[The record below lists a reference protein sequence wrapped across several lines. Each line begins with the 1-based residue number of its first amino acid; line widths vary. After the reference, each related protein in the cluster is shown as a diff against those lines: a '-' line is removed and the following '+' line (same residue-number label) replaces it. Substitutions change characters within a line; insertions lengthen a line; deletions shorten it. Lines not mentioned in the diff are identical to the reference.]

1 MTMHI
6 PFQTDRS
13 FYSKEEGGHP
23 VIKQMLLKDRILTD
37 KERKNLAILEVIR
50 KNGPISRTDIS
61 KITELNIVTVSN
73 YVNHYIKKGLVVEGE
88 LDESTGGRKPVLV
101 ELNPKAGCVVGVG
114 LNMLNMVG
122 VLVDLEI
129 NVITEIKQVR
139 EPENSERVIE
149 KMVDLAAK
157 IISESE
163 VDKTKL
169 VGVGVGV
176 PGIID
181 ERGRTIRWPQS
192 LGEKD
197 ISVCLSIKDTFE
209 KRLNIPTFVENDANA
224 AVLGEKWLGLDRDVR
239 HMIYMFSGVG
249 IGIIING
256 EIYRGATGA
265 AGELGVSSLKASRD
279 EILAMTYGLGRWEM
293 DLGMTRR
300 AQELVEK
307 GNPTLLKDLSGGD
320 PKKITFKELVHAI
333 KEKDALALR
342 IVDEG
347 GLALGKKIAFLVNLL
362 NPEVVVIG
370 GGVEDC
376 GAPLLD
382 AIKMAVKEW
391 AVEEAASHVKIIPS
405 AFSENAVALGVV
417 GIVAREVFAQA

>member
-1 MTMHI
+1 M
-6 PFQTDRS
+6 
-13 FYSKEEGGHP
+13 
-23 VIKQMLLKDRILTD
+23 IKQILLKDRILTD

-101 ELNPKAGCVVGVG
+101 ELNPKAGYIVGVG
-114 LNMLNMVG
+114 LNMLSTVG

-129 NVITEIKQVR
+129 NVIAEVKR
-139 EPENSERVIE
+139 ERIPENSETVIE
-149 KMVDLAAK
+149 NMVDMAQEIIEKAEIDRSK
-157 IISESE
+157 I
-163 VDKTKL
+163 

-197 ISVCLSIKDTFE
+197 VNVCLSIKDTFE
-209 KRLNIPTFVENDANA
+209 RRLNIPTFVENDANA

-239 HMIYMFSGVG
+239 HMLYMFSGVG
-249 IGIIING
+249 CGVLING

-265 AGELGVSSLKASRD
+265 AGELGITSSKASK
-279 EILAMTYGLGRWEM
+279 EYAQQIASQLGRWEM
-293 DLGMTRR
+293 DLGMASKARHYI
-300 AQELVEK
+300 EK
-307 GNPTLLKDLSGGD
+307 GESSILKDFVGGNLSR
-320 PKKITFKELVHAI
+320 ISFKEIVKGV
-333 KEKDALALR
+333 KERDSLTLR
-342 IVDEG
+342 VVDEV
-347 GLALGKKIAFLVNLL
+347 GLELGKKIAFLVNLL

-370 GGVEDC
+370 GGIEDC

-382 AIKMAVKEW
+382 AVKNSIKEW
-391 AVEEAASHVKIIPS
+391 SVEEASSQVKIIPS
-405 AFSENAVALGVV
+405 AFGENAVALGVV

>member
-1 MTMHI
+1 MGL
-6 PFQTDRS
+6 QTE
-13 FYSKEEGGHP
+13 FLKGGGL

-73 YVNHYIKKGLVVEGE
+73 YVSHYIKTGLVIEGE

-101 ELNPKAGCVVGVG
+101 ELNPKAGYIVGVG

-129 NVITEIKQVR
+129 NVITEVKR
-139 EPENSERVIE
+139 ERLPENSEAVVHQ
-149 KMVDLAAK
+149 MVDLAAE
-157 IISESE
+157 IIEKSEL
-163 VDKTKL
+163 DKTKI
-169 VGVGVGV
+169 VGVGVGI

-209 KRLNIPTFVENDANA
+209 KRLNVPTFVENDANA
-224 AVLGEKWLGLDRDVR
+224 AVLGEKWLGLDRDVK
-239 HMIYMFSGVG
+239 HLIYMFSGVG
-249 IGIIING
+249 LGVIVNG
-256 EIYRGATGA
+256 EIYRGASGA
-265 AGELGVSSLKASRD
+265 AGELGISSLKASRE
-279 EILAMTYGLGRWEM
+279 EIIGMARDLGRWEM
-293 DLGMTRR
+293 DLGMTAR
-300 AQELVEK
+300 ARELVGK
-307 GNPTLLKDLSGGD
+307 GNASVMKDFAGGRADKISFKDLV
-320 PKKITFKELVHAI
+320 KAV
-333 KEKDALALR
+333 KEKDSLALK
-342 IVDEG
+342 VVEEG
-347 GLALGKKIAFLVNLL
+347 GYALGKKIAFLVNLL
-362 NPEVVVIG
+362 NPEIVVLG

-382 AIKMAVKEW
+382 AIKSAVKEW
-391 AVEEAASHVKIIPS
+391 SVEEASSRVKIIPS
-405 AFSENAVALGVV
+405 AFGDNAVALGVV

>member
-1 MTMHI
+1 MPGKGAKGASDIM
-6 PFQTDRS
+6 
-13 FYSKEEGGHP
+13 
-23 VIKQMLLKDRILTD
+23 IKQILLKDRILTD

-101 ELNPKAGCVVGVG
+101 ELNPKAGYIVGVG
-114 LNMLNMVG
+114 LNMLSTVG

-129 NVITEIKQVR
+129 NVIAELKHERI
-139 EPENSERVIE
+139 PENSEQVIDNMVDMAAEIIE
-149 KMVDLAAK
+149 KAEIDRSR
-157 IISESE
+157 I
-163 VDKTKL
+163 

-239 HMIYMFSGVG
+239 HMVYMFSGVG
-249 IGIIING
+249 AGVLING

-265 AGELGVSSLKASRD
+265 AGELGISSAASSKEYAS
-279 EILAMTYGLGRWEM
+279 EIAAQLGRWEM
-293 DLGMTRR
+293 DLGTVREVTER
-300 AQELVEK
+300 AGKGEK
-307 GNPTLLKDLSGGD
+307 TIITDFVGGD
-320 PKKITFKELVHAI
+320 MSQVSFKEVVRAV
-333 KEKDALALR
+333 KEKDPLVLKVVEKA
-342 IVDEG
+342 G
-347 GLALGKKIAFLVNLL
+347 YSLGKKIAFLVNLL
-362 NPEVVVIG
+362 NPEIVVIG
-370 GGVEDC
+370 GGIEDC
-376 GAPLLD
+376 GSPLLD
-382 AIKMAVKEW
+382 AIKTAVKDW
-391 AVEEAASHVKIIPS
+391 SVEEASSQVKIIPS
-405 AFSENAVALGVV
+405 AFGENAVALGVV

>member
-1 MTMHI
+1 MPM
-6 PFQTDRS
+6 
-13 FYSKEEGGHP
+13 
-23 VIKQMLLKDRILTD
+23 IKQILLKDRILTD

-73 YVNHYIKKGLVVEGE
+73 YVNHYIKKGLVIEGE

-101 ELNPKAGCVVGVG
+101 ELNAKAGYMVGVG
-114 LNMLNMVG
+114 LNMLSIVG

-129 NVITEIKQVR
+129 NVIAELKIER
-139 EPENSERVIE
+139 PPENSEAVIE
-149 KMVDLAAK
+149 RMVEMAAEIIEKAEIDKEK
-157 IISESE
+157 I
-163 VDKTKL
+163 

-181 ERGRTIRWPQS
+181 ERGRTIRWPQT

-197 ISVCLSIKDTFE
+197 LSVCLSIKDTFE

-239 HMIYMFSGVG
+239 HMLYMFSGVG
-249 IGIIING
+249 CGVLING

-265 AGELGVSSLKASRD
+265 AGELGINSPKSGREYSQ
-279 EILAMTYGLGRWEM
+279 EIATQLGRWEM
-293 DLGMTRR
+293 DIGMVQR
-300 AQELVEK
+300 ARQAMEK
-307 GNPTLLKDLSGGD
+307 GEKSILRDLAEGD
-320 PKKITFKELVHAI
+320 LNRIGFKEIVKAI
-333 KEKDALALR
+333 KERDPLALR
-342 IVDEG
+342 IVEQAGTD
-347 GLALGKKIAFLVNLL
+347 LGKKIAFLVNLL
-362 NPEVVVIG
+362 NPEIVVIG
-370 GGVEDC
+370 GGIEDC

-382 AIKMAVKEW
+382 AVKLAIKDW
-391 AVEEAASHVKIIPS
+391 AVEEASAQVKIIPS
-405 AFSENAVALGVV
+405 AFGENAVALGVV

>member
-1 MTMHI
+1 M
-6 PFQTDRS
+6 S
-13 FYSKEEGGHP
+13 L
-23 VIKQMLLKDRILTD
+23 IKQMLLKDRILTD

-73 YVNHYIKKGLVVEGE
+73 YVNHYIKKGLVIEGE

-101 ELNPKAGCVVGVG
+101 ELNAKAGYIVGVG
-114 LNMLNMVG
+114 LNMMTVVG

-129 NVITEIKQVR
+129 NVITELKR
-139 EPENSERVIE
+139 DRRFGNSEATIQD
-149 KMVDLAAK
+149 MVDMAAE
-157 IISESE
+157 IIAKSE
-163 VDKTKL
+163 VEKDKI

-181 ERGRTIRWPQS
+181 ERGRTIRWPQG

-197 ISVCLSIKDTFE
+197 INVCLSIKDTFE

-239 HMIYMFSGVG
+239 HMVYMFSGVG
-249 IGIIING
+249 TGVLINS

-265 AGELGVSSLKASRD
+265 AGELGITSVKAQKDFADS
-279 EILAMTYGLGRWEM
+279 IKTQLGRWEM
-293 DLGMTRR
+293 DLGMVDK
-300 AQELVEK
+300 AKEYLQKGEK
-307 GNPTLLKDLSGGD
+307 TVLKDYCQGNPDKLGFKD
-320 PKKITFKELVHAI
+320 IVRATKERDTVAI
-333 KEKDALALR
+333 KVVERAG
-342 IVDEG
+342 EE
-347 GLALGKKIAFLVNLL
+347 LGRKIAFLVNLL
-362 NPEVVVIG
+362 NPEIVVIG
-370 GGVEDC
+370 GGIEDC

-382 AIKMAVKEW
+382 AIKTTVKDW
-391 AVEEAASHVKIIPS
+391 SVEEATSQLKIIPS
-405 AFSENAVALGVV
+405 AFGENAVALGVV

>member
-1 MTMHI
+1 M
-6 PFQTDRS
+6 S
-13 FYSKEEGGHP
+13 L
-23 VIKQMLLKDRILTD
+23 IKQILLKDRILTD

-61 KITELNIVTVSN
+61 KVTELNIVTVSN
-73 YVNHYIKKGLVVEGE
+73 YVNHYIKKGLVIEGE

-101 ELNPKAGCVVGVG
+101 ELNSKAGYIVGVG
-114 LNMLNMVG
+114 LNMLSIVA

-129 NVITEIKQVR
+129 NVVAELKR
-139 EPENSERVIE
+139 ERPPENSEAVIDRMVDMAQELIQKAEIE
-149 KMVDLAAK
+149 KDK
-157 IISESE
+157 I
-163 VDKTKL
+163 

-197 ISVCLSIKDTFE
+197 LSVCLSIKDTFE

-239 HMIYMFSGVG
+239 HMLYMFSGVG
-249 IGIIING
+249 CGVLING

-265 AGELGVSSLKASRD
+265 AGELGITSPKASK
-279 EILAMTYGLGRWEM
+279 EYAQQIATQLGRWSM
-293 DLGMTRR
+293 DIGMTDL
-300 AQELVEK
+300 AKEALQKGEK
-307 GNPTLLKDLSGGD
+307 SLLKDYVNGD
-320 PKKITFKELVHAI
+320 FSKVSFKEIVRGV
-333 KEKDALALR
+333 KERDNLSLK
-342 IVDEG
+342 IVEQAGQD
-347 GLALGKKIAFLVNLL
+347 LGKKIAFLANLL
-362 NPEVVVIG
+362 NPEIVVIG
-370 GGVEDC
+370 GGIEDC

-382 AIKMAVKEW
+382 SIKAAIKEW
-391 AVEEAASHVKIIPS
+391 SVEEASAQVKIIPS
-405 AFSENAVALGVV
+405 AFGENAVALGVV

>member
-1 MTMHI
+1 
-6 PFQTDRS
+6 
-13 FYSKEEGGHP
+13 

-73 YVNHYIKKGLVVEGE
+73 YVSHYIKTGLVVEGE

-101 ELNPKAGCVVGVG
+101 ELNPKAGYIVGVG

-129 NVITEIKQVR
+129 NVITEIKR
-139 EPENSERVIE
+139 ERLPENSEATVLQ
-149 KMVDLAAK
+149 MVDLAAEMIEK
-157 IISESE
+157 SE
-163 VDKTKL
+163 VDKTKI
-169 VGVGVGV
+169 VGVGVGI

-197 ISVCLSIKDTFE
+197 VSVCLSIKDTFE
-209 KRLNIPTFVENDANA
+209 KRLNVPTFVENDANA
-224 AVLGEKWLGLDRDVR
+224 AVLGEKWLGLDRDVK
-239 HMIYMFSGVG
+239 HLVYMFSGVG
-249 IGIIING
+249 VGIIING

-265 AGELGVSSLKASRD
+265 AGELGISSLKGSRE
-279 EILAMTYGLGRWEM
+279 EILSMAKDLGRWEM
-293 DLGMTRR
+293 DLGMTIR
-300 AQELVEK
+300 AKELIAK
-307 GNPTLLKDLSGGD
+307 GNASVLKDLAGGD
-320 PKKITFKELVHAI
+320 PKKITFKELVKAV
-333 KEKDALALR
+333 KEKDSLALK
-342 IVDEG
+342 VVEEG
-347 GLALGKKIAFLVNLL
+347 GSALGKKIAFLVNLL
-362 NPEVVVIG
+362 NPEIVVIG
-370 GGVEDC
+370 GGIEDC

-382 AIKMAVKEW
+382 AIKIAIKEW

-405 AFSENAVALGVV
+405 AFGENAVALGVV